1 MFNGQIDEVRIWN
14 TIRTPDQ
21 IQDYKDNSLSGSE
34 PGLVALF
41 TFNQGTAGGTNTSQT
56 TLSELTASNNGTLT
70 NFSLAGNT
78 SNYLSGIQNVG
89 TGSGLA
95 WLLDGNAG
103 TTPIDN
109 FIGTKDN
116 RRLAI
121 KTNNQEKMTI
131 LPNGYTGIGTSTP
144 SSLLT
149 LQQTSTSGG
158 LIVKAP
164 VGANIPKN
172 YMSIRSL
179 EATGYGTEI
188 FTSGRLDFTTGEN
201 IFMTANNIFF
211 QGNTIV
217 GRTGDPSSL
226 ATAKSSRTMPFEANV
241 WNGSQ
246 GVLTYAGIQNIAS
259 TTVNSAHR
267 LAFKLAA
274 TFTDLSNGTEA
285 FSILSN
291 GNVGIGTTDPKV
303 KLAVN
308 GDIKA
313 TKLTVTQ
320 TPWADY
326 VFDKS
331 YKLPTLKE
339 ISEFIKE
346 NHHLPGIPSEA
357 EVKKNGINVGEN
369 QALLLKKVEELTLY
383 LIDQNNRIIKQQKT
397 IDELKMKL
405 KAK

>member
-1 MFNGQIDEVRIWN
+1 
-14 TIRTPDQ
+14 
-21 IQDYKDNSLSGSE
+21 
-34 PGLVALF
+34 
-41 TFNQGTAGGTNTSQT
+41 
-56 TLSELTASNNGTLT
+56 
-70 NFSLAGNT
+70 
-78 SNYLSGIQNVG
+78 
-89 TGSGLA
+89 
-95 WLLDGNAG
+95 
-103 TTPIDN
+103 
-109 FIGTKDN
+109 
-116 RRLAI
+116 
-121 KTNNQEKMTI
+121 MTI
-131 LPNGYTGIGTSTP
+131 LPNGYTGVGTSIP

-149 LQQTSTSGG
+149 LQQTATSGG
-158 LIVKAP
+158 LLIKAP
-164 VGANIPKN
+164 IGAGIPNN
-172 YMSIRSL
+172 YLRIRTT
-179 EATGYGTEI
+179 EGQPYGTEI
-188 FTSGRLDFTTGEN
+188 FTWGRMEINTGDQ
-201 IFMTANNIFF
+201 IFMNASNIFF

-226 ATAKSSRTMPFEANV
+226 ATSKSSRTMPFEANV
-241 WNGSQ
+241 WNGTQ
-246 GVLTYAGIQNIAS
+246 GQITYAGIQNVAS
-259 TTVNSAHR
+259 TTTNLAHR
-267 LAFKLAA
+267 LAFKVAS

-285 FSILSN
+285 LSVLSN

-357 EVKKNGINVGEN
+357 EVRKNGIDVGYN

-383 LIDQNNRIIKQQKT
+383 LIDQDNRIIEQQKT
-397 IDELKMKL
+397 IDELKQKL
-405 KAK
+405 KPKH